1 MKKNWFKLFALVC
14 SVAFFAAC
22 SDDENPTLPVTDI
35 NATYTTTDEANTL
48 ALTYGSTAMTG
59 KSVAFNSADG
69 KTATL
74 TLAGAPNE
82 LLSTL
87 LGTTVNN
94 PGVIPGEATTTLNV
108 TLVPVGETGYTFNGT
123 DETNGRALEYSGSIE
138 QGKLTLNV
146 NATFTNDLIGT
157 WNLVSVPTDAEST
170 LYPIQ
175 CVWESTEELSLLGGL
190 IKMPLGDVLNMALR
204 MPILEGNLSANNAL
218 AAVLQSVSFGADGNI
233 IASYSDSDDLTSPV
247 WQNSPAGMVQ
257 YCMKDDKL
265 YAYLDVDAIMALVS
279 AAETKADEGDTDLL
293 GLILPVVLKHVGEI
307 TPMLSEGIPLDYRV
321 DAETGALSVFISQ
334 DGLGAILIKVAN
346 ELLSDET
353 IVAALGK
360 MMASDPNF
368 GSMAGMLDLTQLPAI
383 LNGTTHM
390 ELGLNFNPAE

>member
-1 MKKNWFKLFALVC
+1 
-14 SVAFFAAC
+14 
-22 SDDENPTLPVTDI
+22 
-35 NATYTTTDEANTL
+35 
-48 ALTYGSTAMTG
+48 
-59 KSVAFNSADG
+59 
-69 KTATL
+69 
-74 TLAGAPNE
+74 
-82 LLSTL
+82 
-87 LGTTVNN
+87 
-94 PGVIPGEATTTLNV
+94 
-108 TLVPVGETGYTFNGT
+108 
-123 DETNGRALEYSGSIE
+123 
-138 QGKLTLNV
+138 
-146 NATFTNDLIGT
+146 
-157 WNLVSVPTDAEST
+157 
-170 LYPIQ
+170 
-175 CVWESTEELSLLGGL
+175 
-190 IKMPLGDVLNMALR
+190 
-204 MPILEGNLSANNAL
+204 
-218 AAVLQSVSFGADGNI
+218 
-233 IASYSDSDDLTSPV
+233 
-247 WQNSPAGMVQ
+247 
-257 YCMKDDKL
+257 MKDDKL